1 MPSPYIEELLSNLNS
16 SEKKSIHY
24 HYSIKNASEDLLAKK
39 YIEATTNGI
48 NSSNKPINVNYTLKS
63 RALESIVEILISN
76 YHIQNKENF
85 SSHDQVI
92 LRLKKK
98 MLFLRVLSK
107 SLNQPKTPP
116 FKTILNSTIS
126 EAKKNEV
133 YEVLIEASLLKKY
146 TFALKVGAVELKKME
161 KAIAHYELCQKRIYN
176 ASDCFYKIVI
186 NSNLLKFKNDKS
198 FHSYILR
205 AIRVLKKDYQKYKSE
220 QINYYLHYILMFY
233 YERQKKYSLSA
244 KYCKTLYLI
253 VKNSP
258 IVYREER
265 LGFALINL
273 SQYKTF
279 TENYNE
285 AAKYAKE
292 AQKHYLENS
301 NNYIISKE
309 QEFNIYFYHKKYSK
323 AFECMKELEMR
334 KVIDSGIFTKSK
346 YIYYQSALL
355 FAQKQYKQS
364 YALLNK
370 SLEIEKD
377 KSRWNISLRI
387 TNIMLCIEL
396 NKINEASRLLES
408 LRKYVER
415 HEKTSEIKQRDL
427 LIVRTLRELE
437 KDGFNYDTKNKEV
450 TKMIKILSQK
460 DKPTSWEHYS
470 PELIPFHE
478 WLECKK

>member
-1 MPSPYIEELLSNLNS
+1 MPSPYIEDLLSNLNL
-16 SEKKSIHY
+16 SEKKSISHFF
-24 HYSIKNASEDLLAKK
+24 SNKGNSDELLVRK
-39 YIEATTNGI
+39 YIEVSTI
-48 NSSNKPINVNYTLKS
+48 PNSEPINKKINYTLKS
-63 RALESIVEILISN
+63 RAFESITDILTSN

-85 SSHDQVI
+85 ASHDQI
-92 LRLKKK
+92 LLRLKKK
-98 MLFLRVLSK
+98 ILLARILSK
-107 SLNQPKTPP
+107 NLNQGKTAP
-116 FKTILNSTIS
+116 FKTILNSIIT
-126 EAKKNEV
+126 EAEKNEV
-133 YEVLIEASLLKKY
+133 YEVLIEALLLKKY
-146 TFALKVGAVELKKME
+146 YFALKEGVHQFQKLDE
-161 KAIAHYELCQKRIYN
+161 KISYYEMCQKRAYFAN
-176 ASDCFYKIVI
+176 DCYFKII
-186 NSNLLKFKNDKS
+186 FNNNLLKIKNDRL
-198 FHSYILR
+198 FHNYILR
-205 AIRVLKKDYQKYKSE
+205 SIRQLKLDYQKYKSQ
-220 QINYYLHYILMFY
+220 QINYYLHIILMY
-233 YERQKKYSLSA
+233 YFEKQKKYVLSA
-244 KYCKTLYLI
+244 KYCKLLLNI

-265 LGFALINL
+265 LGNILINL
-273 SQYKTF
+273 SQYRTF

-285 AAKYAKE
+285 AVKYAKE
-292 AQKHYLENS
+292 SQKHYLENS
-301 NNYIISKE
+301 NNYLTSKD
-309 QEFNIYFYHKKYSK
+309 QEFTIYFYHKKYEK
-323 AFECMKELEMR
+323 ATECMKELLTH
-334 KVIDSGIFTKSK
+334 KLIDSGQFNRAK

-437 KDGFNYDTKNKEV
+437 KDGFNYDIKNKEV

-478 WLECKK
+478 WLEGKK